1 MSNSAKSPENQ
12 LGERLKTVRKFY
24 GLSQTEFGEKF
35 GLAYSSI
42 GSIER
47 GEANLMVSHMAV
59 LHDIFHVNLNWLVS
73 GSGSMILDVTQPSL
87 SDTILSEI
95 DPNINTALY
104 KSLEDKERIIQVQEQ
119 LIEYLK
125 KDKS

>member
-1 MSNSAKSPENQ
+1 MSSSAKTPENQ
-12 LGERLKTVRKFY
+12 LGERLKSVRKFY
-24 GLSQTEFGEKF
+24 GLNQTDFGEKF

-47 GEANLMVSHMAV
+47 GEANLMVSHMTV

-73 GSGSMILDVTQPSL
+73 GVGSMILDVNQPSL
-87 SDTILSEI
+87 SETILSEI
-95 DPNINTALY
+95 DPTINTVIY
-104 KSLEDKERIIQVQEQ
+104 KALEDKERIIQVQEQ

-125 KDKS
+125 KEKS